1 MTAFQSKIA
10 GLKFLDPACGSGNF
24 LTETYILLR
33 RLENEVLNE
42 LQGGQI
48 VFGEAFNP
56 IQVSIGQFYGIEIND
71 FAVTVAKTALWI
83 AESQMMRET
92 EDIVHVRLDFLPLKS
107 YANIIEGNALK
118 TDWESIV
125 SKHELNYIM
134 GNPPFIGARWM
145 DKEKKNELFSIFGP
159 NWKNAGN
166 LDYVCC
172 WYKKSAEYMKNT
184 TIQAALVSTNSIV
197 QGESVANLWKP
208 LLASG
213 LQINFA
219 YRTFRWDSEA
229 KIKAHVHCVII
240 GFSTVKINCL
250 KRIYMSDRYV
260 IAQNINGYLLDA
272 DNICIEKRMKPISKV
287 PEINLG
293 GQAID
298 NGNFVLTQEEK
309 DELLAAEPQSAPLIR
324 HYMMG
329 KDFINRTPR
338 YCLWLQNCDPALLQK
353 CPKVIKRVKNVKEFR
368 LKSTRANTLKAALT
382 PTLFGQP
389 FECQTDYIAIPKV
402 SSENRRYIPIDFLSP
417 EIIPGDKLFTMQHA
431 SMYEFGILTS
441 NVHMAWMRAV
451 CGRLKSDYSYSN
463 TIVYNNFPW
472 PNPTDEQRKKIERS
486 AQAILDARKLYTN
499 SSLAELYDELIMP
512 LELRKAHQQN
522 DRAVLQA
529 YGFSVKD
536 TTEESCVAELM
547 KLYQQ
552 VVKRNEL
559 F

>member
-1 MTAFQSKIA
+1 M
-10 GLKFLDPACGSGNF
+10 
-24 LTETYILLR
+24 
-33 RLENEVLNE
+33 ENEVLNE

-48 VFGEAFNP
+48 VLGEALNP

-83 AESQMMRET
+83 AESHMMKET
-92 EDIVHVRLDFLPLKS
+92 EAIVHMDLDFLPLKS

-118 TDWESIV
+118 INWESV
-125 SKHELNYIM
+125 VPKHELNYIM
-134 GNPPFIGARWM
+134 GNPPFVGARWM
-145 DKEKKNELFSIFGP
+145 DKEKKNELFSIFGA

-172 WYKKSAEYMKNT
+172 WYKKSAEHIKDT

-208 LLASG
+208 LLDSG

-240 GFSTVKINCL
+240 GFSTEQINCP
-250 KRIYMSDRYV
+250 KRIYMSDQYI
-260 IAQNINGYLLDA
+260 IAKNINGYLLDA

-298 NGNFVLTQEEK
+298 DGNFILTQEER
-309 DELLAAEPQSAPLIR
+309 DELLVAEPQAAPLIR

-338 YCLWLQNCDPALLQK
+338 YCLWLQNCDPTLLQK
-353 CPKVIKRVKNVKEFR
+353 CPRVMKRIRNVKEFR
-368 LKSTRANTLKAALT
+368 LKSPRANTLKAALT

-431 SMYEFGILTS
+431 STYEFGILTS
-441 NVHMAWMRAV
+441 NVHMAWMRVV

-472 PNPTDEQRKKIERS
+472 PDSTDEQRRKIEQTG
-486 AQAILDARKLYTN
+486 QAILDARKLYPN
-499 SSLAELYDELIMP
+499 SSLANLYDELTMP
-512 LELRKAHQQN
+512 PELRKAHQQN
-522 DRAVLQA
+522 DRAVMQA
-529 YGFSVKD
+529 YGFSIKD
-536 TTEESCVAELM
+536 TTEESCVTELM
-547 KLYQQ
+547 KLYQKMTA
-552 VVKRNEL
+552 V
-559 F
+559 